1 MSPER
6 PRRSTEQLRA
16 LSVKL
21 GRRLN
26 AVGVDDDERTSPVQ
40 ALREMRV
47 LSAGAETALQ
57 VQREVRN
64 SSQHVYIELSVADL
78 RGAVRLQLQTSPDRS
93 YAGST
98 RSRMSRPL
106 VLIERASA
114 AQMLFC
120 ASLPGPVQV

>member
-1 MSPER
+1 MSPEH

-78 RGAVRLQLQTSPDRS
+78 RGAVRLQLQTSPDLIRS
-93 YAGST
+93 VVRWVDSFADEPTAGADG
-98 RSRMSRPL
+98 
-106 VLIERASA
+106 RASA
-114 AQMLFC
+114 A
-120 ASLPGPVQV
+120 